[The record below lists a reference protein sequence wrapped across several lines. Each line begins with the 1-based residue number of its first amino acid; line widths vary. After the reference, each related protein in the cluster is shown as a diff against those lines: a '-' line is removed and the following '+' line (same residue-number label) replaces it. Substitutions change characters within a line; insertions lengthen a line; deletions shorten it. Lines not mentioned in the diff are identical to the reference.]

1 MTKEESEASEKRLA
15 EFKAAKAA
23 KNKDS
28 GNGAAAGTSG
38 PSNSC
43 KKCGMG
49 NHNTNECKYTRDCG
63 YCKKTGHKEAVC
75 HRKKKGLPRINM
87 LRTRPVESEPAQST
101 ESESEDEH
109 EATMMVLQVNAIE
122 RKRKKTKY
130 QLLVDSGADTGG
142 AHDKELIPIRN
153 NKESDVSTCEE
164 GGSLKSQGRGT
175 MSFELPSGV
184 QLDVP
189 DSIYA
194 KGLAHNVVGT
204 TVLNKMGIT
213 AIFHNGRT
221 YLVEADSFQIS
232 STCTVLVDTP
242 VDKETGLPFVDVKPI
257 EEAANVNALHTA
269 SPEKKQEMKIKN
281 EVARAKQINA
291 NRRKSQSD
299 RLEALNSEALDS
311 TKLGRLNSVELNKQ
325 INLSRVHNKKC
336 EEDTMLFHQKFGHC
350 SARNLDK
357 TLERPMS
364 TVLGFCEAC
373 AVGSGESHPHNAF
386 KNKQKPKQEKKELTK
401 GEKELEKAK
410 ARHNYKP
417 GERLSTDMF
426 GPWTRSQGGG
436 YYAEL
441 MVDPES
447 NYGTI
452 AILTHKGDLID
463 PTTEMIVEFNSI
475 SGRKVREVRAD
486 GDGSYGS
493 KEWKATLHSKDIRAT
508 YSSPNDQAQNP
519 AEGRVRII
527 KRDVRTLA
535 VSSGCPNDMWAEAA
549 LYANTTRNELRSQ
562 KRGEDWVT
570 PTMVLSG
577 SDKPLSPKLM
587 MPFGVKCVVS
597 ISKNDREGKQTLTQ
611 DAGWSGIFVGYGV
624 STGHGGAY
632 RIYDPV
638 RKKVMRVSINKC
650 TMDLTCYPWRS
661 RKEWQA
667 KKIDLPSSMAPT
679 AEALLDQEEID
690 KYCFNDDMLRE
701 ATDQLSSQ
709 FNHPEEPFTGSFG
722 DTAEGHSN
730 TTAVDQGLV
739 TPSEEPTIKT
749 EDHQNMRRFP
759 EPTSPFTG
767 KAENDVTDDPAL
779 YPLPSLEHMTPA
791 KKTPHAEEQEAVG
804 IVAGEEEK
812 VPIRA
817 KRSTKPIDRLGS
829 EAQAPKPPPKPKGQP
844 VKPPS
849 EYTGRHMKEGAG
861 GKGKAE
867 RFAIDGVGKR
877 WTEDGVPMVSMH
889 WEGYPDKDN
898 AIMTEAYARKQGYG
912 NFIEFYD
919 AQQEVT
925 PEEEETPKEVDT
937 SGPKVNL
944 IQLLG
949 NEMGSCLERK

>member
-1 MTKEESEASEKRLA
+1 
-15 EFKAAKAA
+15 
-23 KNKDS
+23 
-28 GNGAAAGTSG
+28 
-38 PSNSC
+38 
-43 KKCGMG
+43 
-49 NHNTNECKYTRDCG
+49 
-63 YCKKTGHKEAVC
+63 
-75 HRKKKGLPRINM
+75 
-87 LRTRPVESEPAQST
+87 
-101 ESESEDEH
+101 
-109 EATMMVLQVNAIE
+109 
-122 RKRKKTKY
+122 
-130 QLLVDSGADTGG
+130 
-142 AHDKELIPIRN
+142 
-153 NKESDVSTCEE
+153 
-164 GGSLKSQGRGT
+164 
-175 MSFELPSGV
+175 
-184 QLDVP
+184 
-189 DSIYA
+189 
-194 KGLAHNVVGT
+194 
-204 TVLNKMGIT
+204 
-213 AIFHNGRT
+213 
-221 YLVEADSFQIS
+221 
-232 STCTVLVDTP
+232 
-242 VDKETGLPFVDVKPI
+242 
-257 EEAANVNALHTA
+257 
-269 SPEKKQEMKIKN
+269 
-281 EVARAKQINA
+281 
-291 NRRKSQSD
+291 
-299 RLEALNSEALDS
+299 
-311 TKLGRLNSVELNKQ
+311 
-325 INLSRVHNKKC
+325 
-336 EEDTMLFHQKFGHC
+336 MLFHQKFGHC

-357 TLERPMS
+357 TLGRPVS

-386 KNKQKPKQEKKELTK
+386 KNKQDKPKQLNKEIKKE
-401 GEKELEKAK
+401 EKESEKAK

-417 GERLSTDMF
+417 GERLATDMF

-441 MVDPES
+441 MLDPVS

-562 KRGEDWVT
+562 RRGEEWVT
-570 PTMVLSG
+570 PSMVLSG
-577 SDKPLSPKLM
+577 SDKPSLGPKLM

-597 ISKNDREGKQTLTQ
+597 ISKDDREGKQTLTQ
-611 DAGWSGIFVGYGV
+611 DAGWSGIFVGYGI

-690 KYCFNDDMLRE
+690 KYCFNEDMLRE
-701 ATDQLSSQ
+701 ATDRLSSQ
-709 FNHPEEPFTGSFG
+709 FNHPEEPRTETFQDTSEVSGSCRSSE
-722 DTAEGHSN
+722 DHPN

-739 TPSEEPTIKT
+739 APSKKPASKT
-749 EDHQNMRRFP
+749 DHQNMRSSP
-759 EPTSPFTG
+759 ENTSPFTG
-767 KAENDVTDDPAL
+767 ETEDDVTDDSGL
-779 YPLPSLEHMTPA
+779 SPLPSLEVMTPA
-791 KKTPHAEEQEAVG
+791 KKTPRAEEQEAEN
-804 IVAGEEEK
+804 IVAGEEQK
-812 VPIRA
+812 VPVRP
-817 KRSTKPIDRLGS
+817 KRSSKPIDRLGS
-829 EAQAPKPPPKPKGQP
+829 EAQEPKPPPKLKERSF
-844 VKPPS
+844 KLPS
-849 EYTGRHMKEGAG
+849 EHTGRLMKKGAG

-867 RFAIDGVGKR
+867 VFAIDGMAKR
-877 WTEDGVPMVSMH
+877 WTKDGVPMVSMH

-898 AIMTEAYARKQGYG
+898 AIMSEAYARKQGYG
-912 NFIEFYD
+912 NLIEYYD

-949 NEMGSCLERK
+949 NKMGSCLERK